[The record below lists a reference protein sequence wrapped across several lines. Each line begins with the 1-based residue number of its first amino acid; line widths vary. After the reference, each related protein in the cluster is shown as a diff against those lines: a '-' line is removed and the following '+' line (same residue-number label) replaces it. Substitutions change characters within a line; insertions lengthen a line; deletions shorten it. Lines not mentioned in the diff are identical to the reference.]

1 MIKKYKTRDR
11 WILLS
16 VITLSILGVI
26 MVGSA
31 SIGLA
36 SVRGWRWAIMNMAKQ
51 IIFCT
56 IGLFFMTGFSKFYK
70 GTFLNR
76 NTWFIFYI
84 IMILALLSCLIWEGE
99 KGTQAWIRLIPGFTI
114 QPSEF
119 TKIGMMILLAYL
131 FVDMP
136 KRFRLKPT
144 SYYRSALHYRE
155 AIKRRAIN
163 CKYIPFI
170 VVLGLVITVAFIQK
184 DMGTAIITLM
194 ICVACFFGAREKIY
208 LRYQNFIIVVGLIGL
223 ITSPIWYKVII
234 QGYKKSRFIT
244 WLNPLV
250 DPTNTS
256 QQVANA
262 LIAITNGG
270 IFGTGLGNSIQKY
283 GYVPEVHND
292 FITSVIF
299 EELGLF
305 GLALIMVPYA
315 IIVFKLISYA
325 SKSKDPKTTIIL
337 LGIAAYFFLHLF
349 INLGGVSGLIPMTG
363 VPLLLVSSG
372 GSSTLAAFIAIGI
385 AQALISKDNKNSTQ

>member
-1 MIKKYKTRDR
+1 M
-11 WILLS
+11 
-16 VITLSILGVI
+16 
-26 MVGSA
+26 
-31 SIGLA
+31 
-36 SVRGWRWAIMNMAKQ
+36 
-51 IIFCT
+51 
-56 IGLFFMTGFSKFYK
+56 
-70 GTFLNR
+70 
-76 NTWFIFYI
+76 
-84 IMILALLSCLIWEGE
+84 
-99 KGTQAWIRLIPGFTI
+99 
-114 QPSEF
+114 
-119 TKIGMMILLAYL
+119 
-131 FVDMP
+131 
-136 KRFRLKPT
+136 
-144 SYYRSALHYRE
+144 
-155 AIKRRAIN
+155 
-163 CKYIPFI
+163 
-170 VVLGLVITVAFIQK
+170 
-184 DMGTAIITLM
+184 
-194 ICVACFFGAREKIY
+194 
-208 LRYQNFIIVVGLIGL
+208 
-223 ITSPIWYKVII
+223 
-234 QGYKKSRFIT
+234 
-244 WLNPLV
+244 
-250 DPTNTS
+250 
-256 QQVANA
+256 ANA